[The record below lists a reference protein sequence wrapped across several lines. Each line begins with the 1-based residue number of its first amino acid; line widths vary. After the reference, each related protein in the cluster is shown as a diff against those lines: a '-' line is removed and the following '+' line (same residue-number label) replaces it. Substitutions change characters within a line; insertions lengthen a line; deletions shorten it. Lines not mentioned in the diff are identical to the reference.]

1 MENSSRLY
9 RSVKDKTIGGV
20 CGGLADYFNVD
31 VVLIRVAFVLLLL
44 FGGGGFLAYI
54 VLWIVIPQQPPV
66 FTTAGNSTVSDST
79 TDKTTTKGI
88 EKKNN
93 NTSLIAG
100 IVLILIGLIILLDR
114 VIPYYDIIDF
124 WPAVLIVLGIMII
137 KPEIFKTNNTETE
150 PEQIIAHDIE
160 ETATEVENN
169 TSV

>member
-54 VLWIVIPQQPPV
+54 VLWIVIPQQPTD
-66 FTTAGNSTVSDST
+66 FMKADNSTVGDST
-79 TDKTTTKGI
+79 SDKTTIKSI
-88 EKKNN
+88 EKKKN

-100 IVLILIGLIILLDR
+100 IVLILVGLIILLDQ
-114 VIPYYDIIDF
+114 VIPYYNIIDF
-124 WPAVLIVLGIMII
+124 WPAILIFLGIMII
-137 KPEIFKTNNTETE
+137 KPELFKTNNTEQE
-150 PEQIIAHDIE
+150 PVQIIAGEIE
-160 ETATEVENN
+160 ETATDVE
-169 TSV
+169 THTTV